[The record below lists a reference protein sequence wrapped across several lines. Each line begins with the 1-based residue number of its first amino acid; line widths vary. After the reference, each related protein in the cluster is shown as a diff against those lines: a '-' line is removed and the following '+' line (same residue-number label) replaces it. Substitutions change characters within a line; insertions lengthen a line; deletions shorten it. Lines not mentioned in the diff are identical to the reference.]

1 MPAPPFVILV
11 NILLKFT
18 CIQVHI
24 FVTRHLPRGHSI
36 SCPTHELERT
46 IKISFTGLKGLRHVT
61 TSQTVTHHSRVA
73 RHVTTSRA
81 VTHHSRVARHVT
93 TSRAVTHHSRVD
105 VPLVFRSLAETFKN
119 NIYLGSSLLLFDRH
133 SNVKVEYMM

>member
-1 MPAPPFVILV
+1 MPAPLFVILV

-61 TSQTVTHHSRVA
+61 TSRAVTHHSRVA
-73 RHVTTSRA
+73 RHVTTSRAVTHHSRVVRHVTTSRA

-93 TSRAVTHHSRVD
+93 TSRAVTYHSRVVRCSPR
-105 VPLVFRSLAETFKN
+105 VPVFSRD
-119 NIYLGSSLLLFDRH
+119 I
-133 SNVKVEYMM
+133 